1 MKPGRTQSAYPNG
14 ADRLHAFVLSANW
27 SVEEAFALF
36 ELLGQMRE
44 QLFGQYG
51 DYLMEFIN
59 EQDRLARAEA
69 VSKRGKPPR

>member
-1 MKPGRTQSAYPNG
+1 MKPDITPPAYPIG
-14 ADRLHAFVLSANW
+14 ADRLHSFVLSTTW

-51 DYLMEFIN
+51 EQLMAFIR
-59 EQDRLARAEA
+59 EQERAA
-69 VSKRGKPPR
+69 SIAATNRGDLKR